1 MPPEAVGILDEAT
14 AYAFVGQ
21 EELEFIEVFKS
32 TGDPI
37 VDDPSEYDV
46 IVLKVD
52 YSAPAKDD
60 FLSSPATVDNAAI
73 DASAVDGG
81 ISSSPAPSSPSWI
94 KPAFIVGA
102 SVVAFAST
110 AAALILWRQR
120 RGDAYADDDHK
131 GPGDSPRSLDP
142 TAVPSTPSP
151 AVFMDRFS
159 KNKTKFDYAEFDDG
173 NVDVE
178 DPSFYAEGD
187 DVNGPAANGNGQ
199 GLANVGSRSNHQPTN
214 DIEYAERDTSF
225 DFYDD
230 SSVSDVSAHLL
241 GARGSIKKDT
251 NEAESLLMDTTVES
265 YNMDAMSALD
275 KIRFE
280 DVLNVDGSSS
290 SPAIHRRAG
299 GIVRVTSDDEVGCSL
314 STGALPSEL
323 YSNLSMDESDSLVDT
338 SNVATYGGHLFT
350 LDLLKNK
357 GSSMLEMPPPPSDIA
372 SDSSSHQ
379 DVGEDVDAFDIP
391 TGGMQFVSMTE
402 KSEQDAMTQIINDEL
417 TRVMELLESPSN
429 PEEGVGESVDR
440 SHYIGTVEGHPV
452 ENDSALGNDEEDNT
466 GYGYEGVSVIVSGE
480 SEPDDTDHLKQ
491 MNEAL
496 SDCRDIL
503 EKARSNNGTPSNS
516 PDEKDYVDEGGTK
529 AAAGWNA
536 AEDDASSLV
545 TEQID

>member
-60 FLSSPATVDNAAI
+60 FLGSPATVDDAAI

>member
-1 MPPEAVGILDEAT
+1 MPSEAVGILDEAT

-21 EELEFIEVFKS
+21 EELEFIQVYKS

-37 VDDPSEYDV
+37 VDDPAEYDV

-60 FLSSPATVDNAAI
+60 FLGSPATVDVAAI

-81 ISSSPAPSSPSWI
+81 ISSSTAPPSSPSWI

-102 SVVAFAST
+102 SIVAFAST

-178 DPSFYAEGD
+178 DPSFYADRD
-187 DVNGPAANGNGQ
+187 DVIGPTANGNGQ
-199 GLANVGSRSNHQPTN
+199 RLANVGSRSNHQPTN
-214 DIEYAERDTSF
+214 DIEYAERETSF

-251 NEAESLLMDTTVES
+251 NEAESLLLDTTMES
-265 YNMDAMSALD
+265 YNMEAMSALD

-314 STGALPSEL
+314 STGALPSEM

-357 GSSMLEMPPPPSDIA
+357 VSSMLEMPPPPSDVA

-402 KSEQDAMTQIINDEL
+402 KNEQDAVTQIINDEL
-417 TRVMELLESPSN
+417 TRVMKLLESPSN

-452 ENDSALGNDEEDNT
+452 ENDSAPGNDEEDNS
-466 GYGYEGVSVIVSGE
+466 GYEGVSVIVSVE
-480 SEPDDTDHLKQ
+480 SEPVETDHLKQ

-503 EKARSNNGTPSNS
+503 ERARSNNGTPSNS
-516 PDEKDYVDEGGTK
+516 PDENDNVDEGGSKDAT
-529 AAAGWNA
+529 GWNA
-536 AEDDASSLV
+536 AEDDESSLV